1 MEKVIGKHYAKEVK
15 YVPGDHC
22 FTVSVGVCPVLAA
35 KDGKSKLGAAVV
47 RIKGLTTEEGVAAIN
62 KLAEIVANELDHKCY
77 FGPKT
82 LNADSPVVRKML

>member
-35 KDGKSKLGAAVV
+35 KDGEPKLGAAVV
-47 RIKGLTTEEGVAAIN
+47 RVTGLTTEEGVAEIN
-62 KLAEIVANELDHKCY
+62 RIAELVAVKLDHDNY
-77 FGPKT
+77 MGPKKLST
-82 LNADSPVVRKML
+82 DSFHVGNL